1 MRLRDED
8 IGKVKNKIIEATMT
22 TSCTEKFG
30 LVAVIDVLGWKNRS
44 KIDDRI
50 IEKLI
55 IVCNRFRAWAADL
68 SIRVGS
74 DISLVNLSDTIV
86 ILAERSSVFNA
97 ITNIRELI
105 GNALAQDIMLRG
117 AISWGTYKINKD
129 KNIFTGEAIY
139 AAHALSEKIDWAGVV
154 FTKEFEKA
162 ILEKNDY
169 AELEVE
175 LGVINY
181 NVPLKM
187 DKEFKRDNS
196 LSMMLTLLPIFFNT
210 NEMNNNEQKISFMKN
225 KYLKLMSEE
234 KIKLKNTLDYLQ
246 AIKNTVATI

>member
-1 MRLRDED
+1 M
-8 IGKVKNKIIEATMT
+8 
-22 TSCTEKFG
+22 
-30 LVAVIDVLGWKNRS
+30 
-44 KIDDRI
+44 
-50 IEKLI
+50 
-55 IVCNRFRAWAADL
+55 
-68 SIRVGS
+68 
-74 DISLVNLSDTIV
+74 
-86 ILAERSSVFNA
+86 
-97 ITNIRELI
+97 
-105 GNALAQDIMLRG
+105 
-117 AISWGTYKINKD
+117 
-129 KNIFTGEAIY
+129 
-139 AAHALSEKIDWAGVV
+139 
-154 FTKEFEKA
+154 
-162 ILEKNDY
+162 
-169 AELEVE
+169 EVE